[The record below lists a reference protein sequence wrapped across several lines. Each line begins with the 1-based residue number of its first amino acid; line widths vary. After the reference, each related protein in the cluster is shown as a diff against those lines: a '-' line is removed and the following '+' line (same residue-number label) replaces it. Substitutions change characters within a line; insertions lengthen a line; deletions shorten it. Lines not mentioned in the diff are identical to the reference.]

1 MDSVNEI
8 EHVGRM
14 WLLQEMRLAAGG
26 VVVAGP
32 LPGRTSPAL
41 TSSFS
46 YVTDKIMAL
55 IGARLIMSM
64 FTMVALCACAQVSP
78 SVAPAVL
85 PPDAF
90 GVYEDN
96 DIGALNQ
103 SSWAFAAP
111 MRTHDNP
118 IDAARAVIAVEY
130 LADEL
135 HNNPRWVGMDVT
147 SALGMVQARKD
158 TRRVLGIVENAPPRF
173 VVDTLLR
180 LTAALN
186 AGDQAEAIRILGSP
200 VFTLP
205 PTVTLHVLS
214 NLPYIR
220 SANIATLQAANT
232 ALLH

>member
-1 MDSVNEI
+1 MLVSDVVASKDAPC
-8 EHVGRM
+8 G
-14 WLLQEMRLAAGG
+14 AGE
-26 VVVAGP
+26 VVAGP

-41 TSSFS
+41 TNSLSH
-46 YVTDKIMAL
+46 VTDKIMAL

-111 MRTHDNP
+111 RRTHDDP

-135 HNNPRWVGMDVT
+135 HRNPRWVDMDVT
-147 SALGMVQARKD
+147 SALGMAQARKD
-158 TRRVLGIVENAPPRF
+158 TRRVLGIVQDAPPRS
-173 VVDTLLR
+173 VVDALLR
-180 LTAALN
+180 FTAALN
-186 AGDQAEAIRILGSP
+186 ASDQAEAIRTLGSP

-205 PTVTLHVLS
+205 PSQTLLILS
-214 NLPYIR
+214 NLPYIQ
-220 SANIATLQAANT
+220 SANVATLQAANA
-232 ALLH
+232 ALRR

>member
-1 MDSVNEI
+1 M
-8 EHVGRM
+8 
-14 WLLQEMRLAAGG
+14 
-26 VVVAGP
+26 
-32 LPGRTSPAL
+32 
-41 TSSFS
+41 
-46 YVTDKIMAL
+46 TDKIMAL
-55 IGARLIMSM
+55 IGCRAIVSM
-64 FTMVALCACAQVSP
+64 FTMVSLCACAPVSP

-111 MRTHDNP
+111 GRTHDDP

-135 HNNPRWVGMDVT
+135 HNNPRWVAMDVT
-147 SALGMVQARKD
+147 SALGMVQARRD
-158 TRRVLGIVENAPPRF
+158 TRRALGIAQDAPPRV
-173 VVDTLLR
+173 VVDALLR
-180 LTAALN
+180 LTVALN
-186 AGDQAEAIRILGSP
+186 GDDQAEAIRILGSP

-205 PTVTLHVLS
+205 PTQTLHVLS

>member
-1 MDSVNEI
+1 
-8 EHVGRM
+8 
-14 WLLQEMRLAAGG
+14 
-26 VVVAGP
+26 
-32 LPGRTSPAL
+32 
-41 TSSFS
+41 
-46 YVTDKIMAL
+46 MAL
-55 IGARLIMSM
+55 IGVGSIISMS
-64 FTMVALCACAQVSP
+64 TVVLLCACAPVSP

-85 PPDAF
+85 PADVF

-111 MRTHDNP
+111 RRTQDNP

-135 HNNPRWVGMDVT
+135 HNNPRWVGTDVT

-158 TRRVLGIVENAPPRF
+158 TRRVLGIVPDAPPRA

-180 LTAALN
+180 LTVALS

-205 PTVTLHVLS
+205 PTLTLRVLS

-232 ALLH
+232 ALLR

>member
-1 MDSVNEI
+1 
-8 EHVGRM
+8 M